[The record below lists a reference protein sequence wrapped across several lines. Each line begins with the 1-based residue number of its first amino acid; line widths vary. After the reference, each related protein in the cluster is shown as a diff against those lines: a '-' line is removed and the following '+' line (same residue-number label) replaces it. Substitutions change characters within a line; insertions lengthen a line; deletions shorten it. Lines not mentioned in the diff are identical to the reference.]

1 MPYRLHDIDLREPL
15 FEWVETRHDKVRIL
29 EEVEIGRSRADA
41 LVVTESGLIGMEI
54 KSDADTYARL
64 ERQVPDYDR
73 YFDANIV
80 VVGGSHTQVAKH
92 VPESWGIVVA
102 EKPEAGALPFELVR
116 PYQPSKHT
124 SRARKLSLLWRPELA
139 HIQEAC
145 GLPRYAQ
152 KSKAFVAKKIL
163 EKVPPEELDRHIIE
177 TLFERDYTTIEDEI
191 TAYRSAHRR

>member
-15 FEWVETRHDKVRIL
+15 FEWVEARLGKVRIL

-41 LVVTESGLIGMEI
+41 LLVTDAGLIGMEI

-73 YFDANIV
+73 YFDANVV
-80 VVGGSHTQVAKH
+80 VVGGSHTQVARH

-102 EKPEAGALPFELVR
+102 QPPEAGTLPFELAR
-116 PYQPSKHT
+116 PHQPSPRT

-139 HIQEAC
+139 RIQELT
-145 GLPRYAQ
+145 GMPRYAQ

-163 EKVPPEELDRHIIE
+163 EKVDPEQLDRLIVDA
-177 TLFERDYTTIEDEI
+177 LFERDYTTIADELA
-191 TAYRSAHRR
+191 AYRLAHR